1 VTEVKIPIENIYYLL
16 CYAWNQLDEAGRIKV
31 SASDYTKYIDLFAK
45 ALNNA
50 CAYIFKR
57 GLDREYLYECD
68 ELTRLKGKIDFSKNM
83 KSMIGSSSKLYCE
96 YDDLSN
102 NVLHNQIIKST
113 ISKVLRIRNLD
124 PVIRK
129 DLIEIHKK
137 MMQVSDINLDRS
149 HFKKVGLHRNNL
161 FYRFVLNIAYLI
173 HENIVLDEK
182 TGNYEFIDFIR
193 DDRKMAGLFENFI
206 RNFYKEHLRGT
217 EFEVKP
223 EIIKWNLNESDPFS
237 LEYLPQMKTDI
248 SITSEKRKI
257 IIDTKYYRECLQE
270 YYNKETI
277 ISSNLYQIFT
287 YVKNAEA
294 QGGSAINCEG
304 ILIYPT
310 VRKEIDVTYPMEN
323 HKISVKTINLNQSW
337 RNISNDLMEIIN

>member
-1 VTEVKIPIENIYYLL
+1 MNNLNLIILPGNGDVNKEWAEKIADADAKYQTEKRENTINSFDFKFLVLDIDGVMTDGGIIYT
-16 CYAWNQLDEAGRIKV
+16 EKG
-31 SASDYTKYIDLFAK
+31 
-45 ALNNA
+45 
-50 CAYIFKR
+50 
-57 GLDREYLYECD
+57 D
-68 ELTRLKGKIDFSKNM
+68 ELKKFNAKDGLAIVRLIQGGAKVGFISSGVSKN
-83 KSMIGSSSKLYCE
+83 I
-96 YDDLSN
+96 
-102 NVLHNQIIKST
+102 
-113 ISKVLRIRNLD
+113 
-124 PVIRK
+124 
-129 DLIEIHKK
+129 IEIHKK

>member
-1 VTEVKIPIENIYYLL
+1 MTEIKIPIENIYYLL

-45 ALNNA
+45 ALKNA

-57 GLDREYLYECD
+57 GLDREYLYECG
-68 ELTRLKGKIDFSKNM
+68 ELTRLKGKIDFCKNM
-83 KSMIGSSSKLYCE
+83 KNMIGSSSTLYCE

-113 ISKVLRIRNLD
+113 INKVLRIRDLD
-124 PVIRK
+124 PAIRK
-129 DLIEIHKK
+129 DLIEIYKR
-137 MMQVSDINLDRS
+137 MMQVSDINLDRN
-149 HFKKVGLHRNNL
+149 HFKKVRLHRNNL

-193 DDRKMAGLFENFI
+193 DDRKMASLFENFV
-206 RNFYKEHLRGT
+206 RNFYKEHLKGT
-217 EFEVKP
+217 DYDVKP
-223 EIIKWNLNESDPFS
+223 EIIKWNVTESDPFS

-270 YYNKETI
+270 YYNKETF
-277 ISSNLYQIFT
+277 ISSNLYQLFT

-310 VRKEIDVTYPMEN
+310 VRKEIDKSYSMEN
-323 HKISVKTINLNQSW
+323 HKISVKTINLNQGW
-337 RNISNDLMEIIN
+337 KNISNDLMKIIN

>member
-16 CYAWNQLDEAGRIKV
+16 CYAWNQLDEAGRVKV

-45 ALNNA
+45 ALKNA

-57 GLDREYLYECD
+57 GLDREYLYENG
-68 ELTRLKGKIDFSKNM
+68 ELTRLKGKIDFCKNM
-83 KSMIGSSSKLYCE
+83 KNIIGSSSTLYCE

-102 NVLHNQIIKST
+102 DVLHNQIIKST
-113 ISKVLRIRNLD
+113 IKKVLRISDLD
-124 PVIRK
+124 QTIRK
-129 DLIEIHKK
+129 DLIEIYKRLL
-137 MMQVSDINLDRS
+137 QVSDINLDRC
-149 HFKKVGLHRNNL
+149 HFKKVRLHRNNL

-182 TGNYEFIDFIR
+182 TRNYEFIDFIR
-193 DDRKMAGLFENFI
+193 DDRKMASLFENFV
-206 RNFYKEHLRGT
+206 RNFYKEHLKGT
-217 EFEVKP
+217 AFEVKP
-223 EIIKWNLNESDPFS
+223 EIIKWNVTESDPFS

-248 SITSEKRKI
+248 SITSENRKI
-257 IIDTKYYRECLQE
+257 IIDTKYYRDCLQE
-270 YYNKETI
+270 HYNKETI
-277 ISSNLYQIFT
+277 ISSNLYQLFT

-310 VRKEIDVTYPMEN
+310 VRKELDVTNSIDN
-323 HKISVKTINLNQSW
+323 HKISIKTINLNQGW
-337 RNISNDLMEIIN
+337 RNISNDLMKIIN